1 MLYLVAA
8 SVHVTIV
15 ASGPHRDRAALDQW
29 YKENDRPDP
38 SSCVLNHPA
47 RFVVF
52 NLATGQREPFA
63 QEQQP

>member
-8 SVHVTIV
+8 SAHVTIV
-15 ASGPHRDRAALDQW
+15 ASGPHPDRSALDQW
-29 YKENDRPDP
+29 FEENDRPDP
-38 SSCVLNHPA
+38 SRYVLNHPA

-52 NLATGQREPFA
+52 DLATGQREPFA

>member
-8 SVHVTIV
+8 GVHVTIV
-15 ASGPHRDRAALDQW
+15 ASGPHPDRAALDQW
-29 YKENDRPDP
+29 FEENRPDP
-38 SSCVLNHPA
+38 SAYVLTQPA

-52 NLATGQREPFA
+52 DLATGQREPFA